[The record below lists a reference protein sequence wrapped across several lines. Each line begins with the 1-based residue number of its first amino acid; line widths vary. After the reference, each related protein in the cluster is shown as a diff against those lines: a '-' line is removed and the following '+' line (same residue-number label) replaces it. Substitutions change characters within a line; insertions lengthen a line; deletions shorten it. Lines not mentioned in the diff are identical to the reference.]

1 MLSHLYRHLPAGLLL
16 LALVTLAAPAFGAG
30 PPFPNPVASQS
41 VYDPADAIRANTE
54 AALKSQI
61 DAIELRTGAEIVVYL
76 QIKPAISEEENLD
89 DAHALMDQWGVG
101 RKGFDDGL
109 VILLGL
115 DETRLHGR
123 ISLYA
128 GAGFKSA
135 YIAENGLKM
144 IIDDQMVPAARAGD
158 IDGALLS
165 AMDVINAQVTPE
177 QRDRLTGLRQLN
189 AVLGL
194 IAAPLIFLV
203 LLGLAFRSWR
213 RNGDDPDYLDSP
225 SILMAGPPAGMTPP
239 LATVV
244 RSGRATQHSL
254 DTTLVE
260 LASVGRI
267 GFWNLDRVSDARS
280 DDEPD
285 AEQDPAILLGSEPAG
300 HGALAAPEQLAEQ
313 TIRGMAA
320 DSDRLSRSSLWPLNG
335 ALGPVKEVLDR
346 EALRLGWFTHLPGP
360 AITRWTAIGGGEL
373 VLGVVA
379 GFIGFAIPMSGM
391 TTLGLAL
398 ALAGIGSMLFGQ
410 AMSQRTPNG
419 AMVDAMLK
427 AYRRTLLKTLE
438 QARSMTEVVADRTVQ
453 ILADTPDKAVVWG
466 FALGLHDEISAVLER
481 SLADQREGK
490 APASG
495 VYYPYWLGSSSSTSS
510 LSSLADAG
518 AGGATV
524 FPGGG
529 SVFSGS
535 GVPDFGGMFSA
546 LGSIGSTPPSS
557 SSSSSG
563 GGGFGGGGG
572 GGGGG
577 ASGSF

>member
-1 MLSHLYRHLPAGLLL
+1 MLL
-16 LALVTLAAPAFGAG
+16 LAIAAPAFGAG
-30 PPFPNPVASQS
+30 PPLPDPVPNQS
-41 VYDPADAIRANTE
+41 VYDPADAIRADTE
-54 AALKSQI
+54 AALERQI
-61 DAIELRTGAEIVVYL
+61 DAIEQRTGAEIVVYL
-76 QIKPAISEEENLD
+76 QVKADISEEQNLD
-89 DAHALMDQWGVG
+89 DARALMDQWGVG

-135 YIAENGLKM
+135 YIDENGLKA
-144 IIDDQMVPAARAGD
+144 IIDDQMVPLARAGD

-177 QRDRLTGLRQLN
+177 QRDRLTRLRQLN

-194 IAAPLIFLV
+194 VGAPLAFLL
-203 LLGLAFRSWR
+203 LLGLAFRAWR
-213 RNGDDPDYLDSP
+213 RSGDDPPYLDSP

-239 LATVV
+239 LATVLT
-244 RSGRATQHSL
+244 SGRATQHSL

-260 LASVGRI
+260 LASSGRI
-267 GFWNLDRVSDARS
+267 GFWNLDRVSASHS
-280 DDEPD
+280 DDPPD
-285 AEQDPAILLGSEPAG
+285 PQQDPAILLGTEPAG
-300 HGALAAPEQLAEQ
+300 RDGLAAPQQLAEQ
-313 TIRGMAA
+313 TIRGLAGGA
-320 DSDRLSRSSLWPLNG
+320 DRLSRASLWPLND
-335 ALGPVKEVLDR
+335 ALSPVKDLLER

-360 AITRWTAIGGGEL
+360 AITRWAAVGGLEL
-373 VLGVVA
+373 LLGGVVA
-379 GFIGFAIPMSGM
+379 FIGLSIPMSGL
-391 TTLGLAL
+391 TTLGVAA
-398 ALAGIGSMLFGQ
+398 ALAGIGTIGFGR

-427 AYRRTLLKTLE
+427 AYRRTLAKTLE
-438 QARSMTEVVADRTVQ
+438 QSRSMTEVVADRTVQ

-466 FALGLHDEISAVLER
+466 FALGLHDQISAVLER
-481 SLADQREGK
+481 SLVDQREGRT
-490 APASG
+490 APSG
-495 VYYPYWLGSSSSTSS
+495 AYYPYWLGSSSAGSPA
-510 LSSLADAG
+510 SLADGGGAG
-518 AGGATV
+518 AGV
-524 FPGGG
+524 SLGGG

-546 LGSIGSTPPSS
+546 LGSLGSTPSS